1 MLNAAMLGLGTMG
14 HGMAANLLRKGFPL
28 AVWNR
33 NPARAGDLVNEGA
46 RLAATPR
53 EAAVGAD
60 IVLAMVADDAA
71 SRTVWLGPDGALA
84 GASKGAILVE
94 CSTLTPGWIGEL
106 SDAAA
111 KRGCGFLDAPVG
123 GSKPAAEGGQLV
135 LFVGGEAKALD
146 AARPALEAISRK
158 INHLGAAGSG
168 ATWKLINNM
177 LVAVHMASFAKAMTM
192 AERAGFDRRQ
202 AADLIANSAAASP
215 IAQLKADRVAQRN
228 YDGAEF
234 TLSLMAKDTRYV
246 VELARRLG
254 VPSALAEAVAA
265 DFARGV
271 DAGLAE
277 KDFAA
282 VAEIDRK

>member
-1 MLNAAMLGLGTMG
+1 MLSAAMLGLGTMG
-14 HGMAANLLRKGFPL
+14 HGMAENLLRKGFPL

-33 NPARAGDLVNEGA
+33 NPARGADLAKAGA
-46 RLAATPR
+46 RFASTPR
-53 EAAVGAD
+53 EAATGAD

-71 SRTVWLGPDGALA
+71 SRAVWLGPDGALA
-84 GASKGAILVE
+84 DARKGAIIVE
-94 CSTLTPGWIGEL
+94 CSTLTPGWIAELAGE
-106 SDAAA
+106 AAR
-111 KRGCGFLDAPVG
+111 KGCGFLDAPVG
-123 GSKPAAEGGQLV
+123 GSKAAAEGGQLV
-135 LFVGGEAKALD
+135 LFVGGEGKVLEE
-146 AARPALEAISRK
+146 ARPALEAISRK
-158 INHLGAAGSG
+158 INHLGAAGAG

-202 AADLIANSAAASP
+202 AAELIANSAAASP
-215 IAQLKADRVAQRN
+215 IVQLKAGRVAERS

-234 TLSLMAKDTRYV
+234 TLALMAKDTRYV

-271 DAGLAE
+271 DAGLAD